1 MINASGTDG
10 TSVPELRLGEIL
22 GALSHALD
30 MTEGQPKGH
39 CIRCAWIGMQVAEAL
54 NLPHETRKDLY
65 FTLLM
70 KDTGCSSNAAR
81 INQLYMMDDLA
92 FKRNFKRVNGCR
104 QGMPFLMRS
113 TAKGAPTLTRLKRLG
128 HVIVKKESINVELIQ
143 TRCGRGAE
151 IARRMRFSEEVAE
164 AIAALDEHWDG
175 GGRPLGMRQEHIP
188 LMSRIA
194 LMAQVTDV
202 FVMDFGA
209 EEAAAELEARSG
221 IWFDPDLIPVFTR
234 IIRRPGFATELKSPS
249 LEQEVFSSAHALQIA
264 EVDEDYLDEISH
276 AFALVIDAKSPFT
289 HGHSERVAR
298 YTRMICH
305 QLDLPPAQIRWM
317 ARAALLHDI
326 GKLGISNSI
335 LDKPGK
341 LSPEEMEVIRK
352 HPVWGHD
359 VLSRVGAFREM
370 ADVIVAHHERPDGM
384 GYPYGL
390 SGDQLTLEMRILAVA
405 DIFDA
410 LTADRPYRAALP
422 LEEAYAIMDKMA
434 GAGLDPDCYAALQD
448 AITQSGWPA
457 TTLAGDADWDN
468 KTTTCSDEDQQ
479 TA

>member
-1 MINASGTDG
+1 MITSFGTDG

-54 NLPHETRKDLY
+54 NLPADTRKDLY

-92 FKRNFKRVNGCR
+92 FKRNFKRVNGYR
-104 QGMPFLMRS
+104 QGMPFVLRA

-128 HVIVKKESINVELIQ
+128 HVIAKKESINDELIQ

-175 GGRPLGMRQEHIP
+175 GGRPLGMSREQIP
-188 LMSRIA
+188 LLSRIA

-209 EEAAAELEARSG
+209 EEAAAELEARAE
-221 IWFDPDLIPVFTR
+221 IWFDPDLVPVFTR
-234 IIRRPGFATELKSPS
+234 IIRRPGFAAELKSPQ
-249 LEQEVFSSAHALQIA
+249 LENEVFSSAHALQIA
-264 EVDEDYLDEISH
+264 DVDEDYLDEISH

-298 YTRMICH
+298 YTRMICS
-305 QLDLPPAQIRWM
+305 QLGLSPAQIRWM

-335 LDKPGK
+335 LDKPGR
-341 LSPEEMEVIRK
+341 LTRDEMETIRQ
-352 HPVWGHD
+352 HPIWGHE
-359 VLSRVGAFREM
+359 VLSRVGAFRQM

-390 SGDQLTLEMRILAVA
+390 QGDQLTLEMRILAVA

-410 LTADRPYRAALP
+410 LTADRPYREALP
-422 LEEAYAIMDKMA
+422 LEEAFGIMDKMA
-434 GAGLDPDCYAALQD
+434 GSGLDPDCYVALQD

-457 TTLAGDADWDN
+457 RSLAGDTDWDSE
-468 KTTTCSDEDQQ
+468 TAMSSESGQQ

>member
-1 MINASGTDG
+1 
-10 TSVPELRLGEIL
+10 
-22 GALSHALD
+22 
-30 MTEGQPKGH
+30 
-39 CIRCAWIGMQVAEAL
+39 
-54 NLPHETRKDLY
+54 
-65 FTLLM
+65 
-70 KDTGCSSNAAR
+70 
-81 INQLYMMDDLA
+81 
-92 FKRNFKRVNGCR
+92 
-104 QGMPFLMRS
+104 
-113 TAKGAPTLTRLKRLG
+113 
-128 HVIVKKESINVELIQ
+128 
-143 TRCGRGAE
+143 
-151 IARRMRFSEEVAE
+151 MRFSEAVAE

-175 GGRPLGMRQEHIP
+175 GGRPLGMRHDQIP

-202 FVMDFGA
+202 FMMDFGA
-209 EEAAAELEARSG
+209 EEAAAELEDRSG
-221 IWFDPDLIPVFTR
+221 IWFDPDLIPVFTQ
-234 IIRRPGFATELKSPS
+234 IIRRPGFAAELKSPR

-298 YTRMICH
+298 YTRMICT
-305 QLDLPPAQIRWM
+305 QLGLPPAQIRWM

-326 GKLGISNSI
+326 GKLGIANSI

-341 LSPEEMEVIRK
+341 LTRDEMEIIRQ
-352 HPVWGHD
+352 HPIWGHE
-359 VLSRVGAFREM
+359 VLSRVGAFRQM

-390 SGDQLTLEMRILAVA
+390 TGDQLTREMRILGVA

-410 LTADRPYRAALP
+410 LTADRPYREALP

-434 GAGLDPDCYAALQD
+434 GSGLDPDCYAALQD

-457 TTLAGDADWDN
+457 TALTGDTDWDN
-468 KTTTCSDEDQQ
+468 KTTTCQDKDQQ